1 MTKRQFFDAL
11 SERLRALPKEELN
24 RTITYYNEI
33 IEDYIE
39 DGMSEAQAVA
49 QLEPVDVIASRILHE
64 EQDGVV
70 AEQLTKQRK
79 KAPVWLVVVLAV
91 VGFPIW
97 FSLLMVGISIVFS
110 VLATLFSIM
119 IALMCIPVG
128 LAGVTV
134 GGICL
139 SPVFLATGNVP
150 KGLVLLGGGLVCAA
164 LTLLAI
170 WAVYY
175 LVKGLWHLIRWIVRK
190 ITGLFSKRKAVA

>member
-11 SERLRALPKEELN
+11 SERLRVLPKEELN

-64 EQDGVV
+64 EQDGVA

-97 FSLLMVGISIVFS
+97 FSLLMAGISIVLS

>member
-11 SERLRALPKEELN
+11 SELLRVLPKEELN

-64 EQDGVV
+64 EQDGVA

-97 FSLLMVGISIVFS
+97 FSLLMAGISIVFS
-110 VLATLFSIM
+110 VLADCIDVYSRGACRGYRGRHLSFSCLF
-119 IALMCIPVG
+119 
-128 LAGVTV
+128 
-134 GGICL
+134 
-139 SPVFLATGNVP
+139 GN
-150 KGLVLLGGGLVCAA
+150 
-164 LTLLAI
+164 
-170 WAVYY
+170 
-175 LVKGLWHLIRWIVRK
+175 R
-190 ITGLFSKRKAVA
+190 